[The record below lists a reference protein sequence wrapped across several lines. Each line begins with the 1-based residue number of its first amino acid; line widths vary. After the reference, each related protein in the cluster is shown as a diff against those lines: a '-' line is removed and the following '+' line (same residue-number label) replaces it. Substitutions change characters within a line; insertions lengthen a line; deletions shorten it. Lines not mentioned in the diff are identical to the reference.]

1 MINNK
6 VFYCII
12 CLISVIILIW
22 SVSRNNLVE
31 KFNNDEI
38 VFSLTSLPWRLKH
51 LVKNLDNIRN
61 NIPNAEIHLNLPKIV
76 KRTNDKWDLA
86 KIPEHI
92 KNDKNIKI
100 FLIDDI
106 GPVSKL
112 LPTLKRINNPNT
124 LIITIDDDI
133 IYDIDYLKKFI
144 DLSKKYSNNIL
155 SPKINAFFDIN
166 LKQFKYLN
174 ELNKK
179 NKFFYVIQGY
189 RGIIY
194 PRHLIT
200 DEIVN
205 QLEKLSKLDKCFTS
219 DDLII
224 SYVLYKNNI
233 KIKDLNLDTSKNDI
247 NLSESDKRGLKK
259 QNHFI
264 TYHKC
269 FKNIINNLS

>member
-1 MINNK
+1 MNNNK
-6 VFYCII
+6 IFCVI
-12 CLISVIILIW
+12 CLVSILILIW
-22 SVSRNNLVE
+22 SLSRNNLVE
-31 KFNNDEI
+31 EFNNDEI

-76 KRTNDKWDLA
+76 KRTNDKWDLD

-155 SPKINAFFDIN
+155 SPKIGAFFDIN

-179 NKFFYVIQGY
+179 NNFFYLVEGF
-189 RGIIY
+189 RGIGY
-194 PRHLIT
+194 PKLLMTNRI
-200 DEIVN
+200 IN
-205 QLEKLSKLDKCFTS
+205 QIEKLSKLDNCFTS

-264 TYHKC
+264 TYDKC